1 MDSGQQE
8 LNMNEVETKVAEA
21 IKELVRLL
29 IPMAGTHDEKHGA
42 EEALDTLRSNLIKA
56 VGRRVIKGMN

>member
-1 MDSGQQE
+1 VDLDQLE
-8 LNMNEVETKVAEA
+8 LNMNEIELKVAEA

-29 IPMAGTHDEKHGA
+29 IPMAGTHDEKHDS

>member
-1 MDSGQQE
+1 
-8 LNMNEVETKVAEA
+8 MNEVETKVAEA